1 MINDKVRRIQET
13 VKNFKKAVRR
23 GIIEATHGGAQ
34 LKDFEYLIHHIE
46 TKDGKEEV
54 HHCYLYDHIANLF
67 EQGHIVIKDGKVSL
81 DGKLIKEG
89 TFHVIVGLEPTQEVC
104 YSNAEAIKAKIR
116 PKGLT
121 SGMTRKQK
129 AKEWN

>member
-1 MINDKVRRIQET
+1 MTNDKIRRIQET

-34 LKDFEYLIHHIE
+34 LKDFEYLMHHIE

-67 EQGHIVIKDGKVSL
+67 EQGHMTIKDGKVSL
-81 DGKLIKEG
+81 DGKTIKEG
-89 TFHVIVGLEPTQEVC
+89 TFHVIIGLEPTQEVC
-104 YSNAEAIKAKIR
+104 YSDTEATLAGIR
-116 PKGLT
+116 PKRLAP
-121 SGMTRKQK
+121 GMTRKRK
-129 AKEWN
+129 AKEW